1 MGAATSAIDNR
12 RQIPRVVF
20 FHVLPEPAT
29 TDARRAAPHHPI
41 REKNLSLSI
50 FDLDNTLIGGDS
62 DYLWGE
68 YLVEIG
74 VLSGNDYRGQNER
87 FYEDYKQGR
96 LDIYEFLAFALKPLA
111 THPLAD
117 LLSWREDFIASKIQP
132 ILLPRAAELIARNQ
146 AEGRRLLIITATNR
160 FVTEPIATLLGI
172 DELIATDP
180 EFDGAAYTGRP
191 EGIPCFAE
199 GKVTRLNTWLE
210 EQALDLQDSRFY
222 SDSHNDLPLLEK
234 VTEPVAVDPD
244 DRLRET
250 AEARDWEII
259 SLRD

>member
-1 MGAATSAIDNR
+1 M
-12 RQIPRVVF
+12 
-20 FHVLPEPAT
+20 
-29 TDARRAAPHHPI
+29 
-41 REKNLSLSI
+41 SLCI

-74 VLSGNDYRGQNER
+74 VLSEEVYRQKNDA

-96 LDIYEFLAFALKPLA
+96 LDIYKFLAFALEPLA
-111 THPLAD
+111 THPLPD
-117 LLSWREDFIASKIQP
+117 LLSWREDFIARKIRP
-132 ILLPRAAELIARNQ
+132 ILLPRAAELIARNR

-160 FVTEPIATLLGI
+160 FVTEPIAKLLEI

-191 EGIPCFAE
+191 EGIPCYAE
-199 GKVTRLNTWLE
+199 GKVTRLDAWLKAR
-210 EQALDLQDSRFY
+210 ALDLQDSRFY

-250 AEARDWEII
+250 AKVRGWPII